1 MSTTARS
8 YGGRSA
14 QERAADR
21 RARLLEAAITV
32 LAAQGERA
40 TMTAICNEAGLT
52 ERYFYES
59 FANRDAALV
68 AALEHVSD
76 EISTDAIRVLQET
89 QGNPAER
96 VLAMTRSFADW
107 AVAHPDRARV
117 AVVHATT
124 IGALRTRRDE
134 LVRSFAELAA
144 SEAAGLFGDDAW
156 PPERAWVQGVVF
168 IGGLSELVA
177 MWLGGHADLD
187 SDKLAHVV
195 ADLYVALFLPPGA
208 QA

>member
-21 RARLLEAAITV
+21 RSRLLEAAITV

-40 TMTAICNEAGLT
+40 TMTAICQEAGLT

-59 FANRDAALV
+59 FAHRDAALV

-76 EISTDAIRVLQET
+76 EISTNAVRALQET
-89 QGNPAER
+89 SGTAAER

-107 AVAHPDRARV
+107 AVRHPDRARV
-117 AVVHATT
+117 AIVHATT
-124 IGALRTRRDE
+124 IEALRTRRDE

-144 SEAAGLFGDDAW
+144 AEAADLYGADAW
-156 PPERAWVQGVVF
+156 PPERARAQGIVF
-168 IGGLSELVA
+168 VGGLSELVA
-177 MWLGGHADLD
+177 TWLSGDVRLDPDELAEVTADLFV
-187 SDKLAHVV
+187 SLGRR
-195 ADLYVALFLPPGA
+195 P